1 MVSVDGRNGRRGPR
15 VHLARAPQGRDDT
28 ASLGFGPHLIYD
40 GFGCPASRLE
50 DLNDLYRLLDTLP
63 ERIHMS
69 KIIPPY
75 VFHHQS
81 VEGAD
86 GYSGFV
92 LIAESHISVHAFPAR
107 RYVNADIF
115 SCEPFDVETA
125 LAELAQAF
133 RPARVEWKLLDRGR
147 EFPKRVADS
156 RAVVSRDRRV
166 IARGL
171 GLEAKG

>member
-1 MVSVDGRNGRRGPR
+1 MVSVHGRTGRPGPN
-15 VHLARAPQGRDDT
+15 VWMARAEQGRELSM
-28 ASLGFGPHLIYD
+28 SLGFGPHLIYD
-40 GFGCPASRLE
+40 GFGCPVSGLE
-50 DLNDLYRLLDTLP
+50 DLRDLYRLLDTLP
-63 ERIHMS
+63 ERIHMT
-69 KIIPPY
+69 KIMPPY
-75 VFHHQS
+75 VFRHQS
-81 VEGAD
+81 AQGAD

-92 LIAESHISVHAFPAR
+92 LIAESHISVHAFPVR

-147 EFPKRVADS
+147 EFPKRIADS
-156 RAVVSRDRRV
+156 RAVVGRDRRM

-171 GLEAKG
+171 GLEAEG